1 MVPKLLPWWAA
12 LFGVAP
18 LIKRLG
24 KPGTLV
30 SRSDS
35 HQLHSGYVV
44 LEPSK
49 EVGEHT
55 AEGGEELIVIV
66 DGKAEIISGGHA
78 DMAEAP
84 CVVLIPAH
92 TVHNVRNRSETLL
105 RYVYAVVAVDHLDM

>member
-1 MVPKLLPWWAA
+1 M
-12 LFGVAP
+12 AP
-18 LIKRLG
+18 LVRRLE

-44 LEPSK
+44 LEPHK

-55 AEGGEELIVIV
+55 TEDGEELIVV
-66 DGKAEIISGGHA
+66 VEGKAEVISDGHSETV
-78 DMAEAP
+78 EAP

-92 TVHNVRNRSETLL
+92 TIHNVRNKSETLL
-105 RYVYAVVAVDHLDM
+105 KYVYVLPLR